1 MGTYLPRRKDGTRK
15 TPFWNYDFKLKPK
28 GQQQSQRFCGST
40 GQRTKK
46 AANRVEAKIRELAA
60 LGQLNSTMTVAQ
72 ACDRYWNEKL
82 IYAASADD
90 QATTL
95 ETLCTFFGG
104 DTPLMAVTPDMI
116 ATAAARRART
126 PLRRYNRRTDQ
137 VEPTKSAILPKLA
150 SVNRQIVE
158 PMRRL
163 LKYAKTVLRLPI
175 DLEVFDWGKLS
186 YAEPADRTRELS
198 IEEEVRLWAHL
209 RPDYHPICEMYL
221 ISGRRRGDWLGLP
234 KFKVD
239 RTAGTVRFPTRKRK
253 EKGEIV
259 IQLTH
264 RELEIINEEWEKA
277 AACEFVFTYEVRH
290 GPDAGK
296 RRPIT
301 VAGLRRATERAFKA
315 AGLDDFRRHDFRHTF
330 ASRAGRALG
339 GDLRALQAALDHQDI
354 GSTAKYRHVITSEV
368 TSVRSAVADTVS
380 RNSPGSAVVPFVKSG
395 GKA

>member
-158 PMRRL
+158 PMRRQGWSRFFEQN
-163 LKYAKTVLRLPI
+163 LRVVKWTP
-175 DLEVFDWGKLS
+175 
-186 YAEPADRTRELS
+186 
-198 IEEEVRLWAHL
+198 
-209 RPDYHPICEMYL
+209 
-221 ISGRRRGDWLGLP
+221 
-234 KFKVD
+234 
-239 RTAGTVRFPTRKRK
+239 
-253 EKGEIV
+253 
-259 IQLTH
+259 
-264 RELEIINEEWEKA
+264 
-277 AACEFVFTYEVRH
+277 
-290 GPDAGK
+290 
-296 RRPIT
+296 
-301 VAGLRRATERAFKA
+301 AGLRAQR
-315 AGLDDFRRHDFRHTF
+315 
-330 ASRAGRALG
+330 
-339 GDLRALQAALDHQDI
+339 
-354 GSTAKYRHVITSEV
+354 
-368 TSVRSAVADTVS
+368 
-380 RNSPGSAVVPFVKSG
+380 GSAS
-395 GKA
+395 